1 MSASK
6 KRQTMAKHA
15 RERAVKEKRALK
27 AEKKRNAADLKLAEA
42 HLASLPPEKLFAL
55 TCEDL
60 RVLLG
65 VKGKPTFQHCVFY
78 PKAIPQYNIG
88 HKQRVESLA
97 AELAR
102 IPGLFVTGSFLH
114 GVSIPACME
123 HGDNT
128 ATAVAEFLRSA

>member
-1 MSASK
+1 MVILGTIFNSLLFLGRSPDDRILLTSYLGGAIK
-6 KRQTMAKHA
+6 PEVFDWPD
-15 RERAVKEKRALK
+15 ERIWDSVCSELK
-27 AEKKRNAADLKLAEA
+27 
-42 HLASLPPEKLFAL
+42 
-55 TCEDL
+55 
-60 RVLLG
+60 RVLKTSTLPDP
-65 VKGKPTFQHCVFY
+65 VAIFRHRR
-78 PKAIPQYNIG
+78 AIPQYNIG